1 MSTERV
7 PYVLHFESRT
17 VVLGEPTH
25 LEELDALLRRA
36 DVRTRPTYWHGMHQ
50 DDPGAALNS
59 VGTDLTAEQFW
70 DRVDAGA
77 FAAARWPV
85 DLDGPLYLPAPPAW
99 LQQARAWEYDPLAPA
114 LGAAAPGGWLR
125 VPGWAGTENNDRNGG
140 LFLDMGVL
148 QLTDPDSFWVL
159 GSDADL
165 AEVAATAKE
174 LAPFRQGFD
183 RLTAYFGP
191 DDRIGCLR
199 LPVVCRE
206 PLEDELIVQGVDIE
220 PRFWE

>member
-1 MSTERV
+1 VSTERV

-17 VVLGEPTH
+17 VVLGEPAH

-36 DVRTRPTYWHGMHQ
+36 DVRTRPTYWHGMRQ
-50 DDPGAALNS
+50 DDPGAALKS
-59 VGTDLTAEQFW
+59 VGPDLT
-70 DRVDAGA
+70 GA

-99 LQQARAWEYDPLAPA
+99 LQRARAWEYDPLAPA

-125 VPGWAGTENNDRNGG
+125 APGWAGTENNDAGAAVG
-140 LFLDMGVL
+140 LL

>member
-1 MSTERV
+1 M
-7 PYVLHFESRT
+7 
-17 VVLGEPTH
+17 
-25 LEELDALLRRA
+25 
-36 DVRTRPTYWHGMHQ
+36 
-50 DDPGAALNS
+50 
-59 VGTDLTAEQFW
+59 
-70 DRVDAGA
+70 
-77 FAAARWPV
+77 
-85 DLDGPLYLPAPPAW
+85 
-99 LQQARAWEYDPLAPA
+99 
-114 LGAAAPGGWLR
+114 
-125 VPGWAGTENNDRNGG
+125 G
-140 LFLDMGVL
+140 LL

-174 LAPFRQGFD
+174 LASFRQGFD

>member
-17 VVLGEPTH
+17 VVLGEPAH

-36 DVRTRPTYWHGMHQ
+36 GVRTRPTYWHGMRQ

-99 LQQARAWEYDPLAPA
+99 LQRARAWEYDPLAPA

-125 VPGWAGTENNDRNGG
+125 APGWAGTENNDAGAAVG
-140 LFLDMGVL
+140 LL